1 MNFAIVP
8 RTTEAG
14 GPGTRWRMPPLH
26 PITRGSGTPFR
37 PRLRR
42 TARLLAASVFFMA
55 GSLAGPGFAQEMEPR
70 AYSSSPVGANF
81 LAVAV
86 GNTRGAI
93 LFDPTVPITDAQ
105 ADLNLGSIG
114 YARSF
119 GLAGRQG
126 LVAGGFS
133 YARGDLEGKVSEE
146 ERRTGRSGLADMR
159 LRVSLNLMG
168 PGAMTREQF
177 ATAPRKTIVG
187 VSLTVQPPTGQY
199 DETRLINIGTNRWAF
214 KPEVGV
220 SRAIGKWTVEGAAG
234 VWLYTANNQY
244 YRNSVRTQVPLGSL
258 QAHVVR
264 LLPHRTWF
272 AADWTLY
279 TGGRSAINGR
289 DLPNYQGNTRLGA
302 TLGISLRP
310 RHAVKISYF
319 RGAIT
324 RVGTDVSSIGISY
337 NVIWQKGR

>member
-1 MNFAIVP
+1 MNGLAGSMRDQHRPIGQAQQHRLDNCRRFACCV
-8 RTTEAG
+8 
-14 GPGTRWRMPPLH
+14 LLL
-26 PITRGSGTPFR
+26 SS
-37 PRLRR
+37 
-42 TARLLAASVFFMA
+42 LAARA
-55 GSLAGPGFAQEMEPR
+55 AAQEMQPR
-70 AYSSSPVGANF
+70 AYIPAPTGLNYFGMAYSDNRGGLLLDPGVPVEDGQVHSSQVSFSFGQT
-81 LAVAV
+81 LGVAGRTAQV
-86 GNTRGAI
+86 LAI
-93 LFDPTVPITDAQ
+93 LPYIVANLDAR
-105 ADLNLGSIG
+105 ASGAG
-114 YARSF
+114 YETRRSGTGDAVF
-119 GLAGRQG
+119 RYAMNIYGAPAMDRKGFAGYRQG
-126 LVAGGFS
+126 
-133 YARGDLEGKVSEE
+133 
-146 ERRTGRSGLADMR
+146 
-159 LRVSLNLMG
+159 
-168 PGAMTREQF
+168 
-177 ATAPRKTIVG
+177 TIVG
-187 VSLTVQPPTGQY
+187 ASITVSTPTGQY
-199 DETRLINIGTNRWAF
+199 DPNLLINIGTNRWAF
-214 KPEVGV
+214 KPEIGV